1 MATGQS
7 QTPERRGVGA
17 QLVGDQQFR
26 REILLLEQ
34 LAHQPQRRADVA
46 SALDQDV
53 ENLALV
59 IDGTPQMHLL
69 TGQAHHH
76 LVPAERVQAP

>member
-1 MATGQS
+1 M
-7 QTPERRGVGA
+7 GVPP
-17 QLVGDQQFR
+17 
-26 REILLLEQ
+26 
-34 LAHQPQRRADVA
+34 H
-46 SALDQDV
+46 V

>member
-1 MATGQS
+1 MHWA
-7 QTPERRGVGA
+7 QTERLARQVRQHASFSRAPGARPGGCSDLPMGVPP
-17 QLVGDQQFR
+17 
-26 REILLLEQ
+26 
-34 LAHQPQRRADVA
+34 H
-46 SALDQDV
+46 V